1 MAITLPPT
9 TAATGNTN
17 TNTLMQSQS
26 QNIEVFAL
34 DSVQNPEISALFQ
47 LLLKN
52 QKDTH
57 DNTHSLQKYIA
68 GLWLNNQRIMEM
80 ISDYGM
86 STAQQGLDF
95 QGRHFRR

>member
-17 TNTLMQSQS
+17 TNTNTNTSQS

-34 DSVQNPEISALFQ
+34 DSVQKPEISALFQ

-86 STAQQGLDF
+86 SFDAARFGLSRETF
-95 QGRHFRR
+95 